1 MIVKSRLISPRR
13 CLVVVVILLLS
24 LSCCRFLVVVV
35 ALSMLLFYFCRCCCL
50 VVVVLLLSL
59 SCCRCLVICCVLIV
73 VVLSLSC
80 CCCFLVVVVVLLGLC
95 VFVVLGLRLYSF
107 VFGLQS
113 CSVYLWDKEARHRT
127 FALSPLTTPFSFF
140 LLSKQGK
147 KKISACRCSNAI
159 GNPGSS
165 LTVWEGVPP
174 Q

>member
-1 MIVKSRLISPRR
+1 MVSSR
-13 CLVVVVILLLS
+13 LVVVLSLS

-35 ALSMLLFYFCRCCCL
+35 ALSMLLSYFCRRCCL

-59 SCCRCLVICCVLIV
+59 SCCRCLVICCVLV

-80 CCCFLVVVVVLLGLC
+80 CCRCLVAVVVLLGLC
-95 VFVVLGLRLYSF
+95 VFVVVGLSLYSF

-113 CSVYLWDKEARHRT
+113 CSVYLWDKDARHRT
-127 FALSPLTTPFSFF
+127 FALSPLTSPFSFF
-140 LLSKQGK
+140 LLPKQGR